1 MQFLSEITLTMIESE
16 GIYLQF
22 FILYIGESFQLFL
35 RGRQVWVGNRSE
47 QKYRTNSQSRDICKL
62 KPDLHRCNSVGR
74 GASQTLRGAAAPPP
88 PPIDGPAIRM
98 HNNAFMRINAVLRI
112 GTHTHIQKATR
123 MVRGGFHEWRFAVHA
138 RSFLSAH
145 FLVGH
150 IYMCVWIS
158 IYAWNINSY

>member
-88 PPIDGPAIRM
+88 PIDGPAIRM

-112 GTHTHIQKATR
+112 MTHTHIQKVTR
-123 MVRGGFHEWRFAVHA
+123 MVRGGFHEWRFSVHV
-138 RSFLSAH
+138 RKQFFYRHIFLLA
-145 FLVGH
+145 
-150 IYMCVWIS
+150 IYIYVCVD
-158 IYAWNINSY
+158 IYICMEH